1 MAEMNLG
8 TIFGLF
14 PAGTRSFDRISNALS
29 PKNNFPDASVL
40 ANFVNMSYLSKKD
53 FSTVAGLQGY
63 SSSIQLML
71 LKSTEA
77 RLNALDYVTG
87 FFRGFVSEEMLTK
100 KLYELKFP
108 DYEIELIKK
117 ISRYFP
123 GVSDLVRFAVREV
136 YTPDI
141 VDKYQLLSDIPD
153 SYLAESQKAGLPAE
167 QAKNY
172 WASHWELPSLSMG
185 FEMFHR
191 QTKNPDPKLSDT
203 IKTPLGNSTYNVIG
217 KDTLKEL
224 VKSLDISP
232 FWREKLIEISYTNLT
247 RVDVRRMYGLGVL
260 DQDGVFKNY
269 LDQGYTPENAKLMT
283 DFTVKYESNEYDGI
297 TRASLIASYADGVI
311 TYEQLELY
319 LRGLGYTEQ
328 NVMLWLAQA
337 QYDKVM
343 TDIKVMSDDIVE
355 LYQMGAYNLDQVRAE
370 LLKLDVP
377 AIYVESVI
385 TKVIKVKAK
394 RTKVPTLDDCKSW
407 LKNGLIDESYFTG
420 KLRLLGYKDQDI
432 QIYLTEIAQNRD
444 TSIVKYLSET
454 VYVRWLKQGIMTA
467 NEFVETLI
475 KKGLTEADINK
486 LILELEESENG
497 DNK

>member
-1 MAEMNLG
+1 MVDPFNIINTFFPSLG
-8 TIFGLF
+8 KSVGMLGNSIT
-14 PAGTRSFDRISNALS
+14 
-29 PKNNFPDASVL
+29 PKNNYHDLASL
-40 ANFVNMSYLSKKD
+40 APLVTAGYLLED
-53 FSTVAGLQGY
+53 FYYWLAKTQGY
-63 SSSIQLML
+63 DKKYAQIILDSATQRLNPIDLTNAFHRGFISEHLLDVGLKLTSYGEREREL
-71 LKSTEA
+71 LKQLSFIQPPV
-77 RLNALDYVTG
+77 NDV
-87 FFRGFVSEEMLTK
+87 
-100 KLYELKFP
+100 
-108 DYEIELIKK
+108 I
-117 ISRYFP
+117 
-123 GVSDLVRFAVREV
+123 RFAVREV

-141 VDKYQLLSDIPD
+141 VEKYQLMSDIPEK
-153 SYLAESQKAGLPAE
+153 YLIEAKKTGLQE
-167 QAKNY
+167 DQARNY

-191 QTKNPDPKLSDT
+191 QTKNPDPNLSDT
-203 IKTPLGNSTYNVIG
+203 IKTPLGNSTHNVIG

-232 FWREKLIEISYTNLT
+232 FWRDKLIEISYTPLT

-260 DQDGVFKNY
+260 DQDGVFRNY

-297 TRASLIASYADGVI
+297 TRASLIASYADGII

-343 TDIKVMSDDIVE
+343 ADIKVMSDDIVE

-377 AIYVESVI
+377 AIYVETVI

-444 TSIVKYLSET
+444 TSIVKYLSES

-467 NEFVETLI
+467 AEFVETLI

-486 LILELEESENG
+486 LILELEDKENG